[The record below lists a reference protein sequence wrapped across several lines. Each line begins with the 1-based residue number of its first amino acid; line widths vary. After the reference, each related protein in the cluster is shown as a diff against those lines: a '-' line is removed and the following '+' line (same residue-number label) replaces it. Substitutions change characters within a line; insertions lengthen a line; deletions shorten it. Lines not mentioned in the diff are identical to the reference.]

1 MKALFTLLLAGT
13 IITGKVQAQFSENFD
28 QNLTSLAAN
37 CWQFVAV
44 NHTTASA
51 DVINGT
57 GSAFTNPPTS
67 STSERTLATPFL
79 NMTSTSLTVSFN
91 YKLSSKLAGQ
101 ATRTLNIGIT
111 DKNGVFISLQ
121 NLKLD
126 RNSPASVLN
135 FNQTFTIPTTGVYRL
150 EIKMG
155 GNTGDGNSRL
165 IFDDLNVS
173 ASPFYGPTNHCNS
186 PADAIDDTYE
196 MASISA
202 ISENVVLN
210 DVFPNDGETY
220 TAVLV
225 AAPTQGTLVFN
236 TDGTFTY
243 TPQDG
248 FTGGSIIFTYKITD
262 DGYPS
267 STSDTA
273 TVTIN
278 YAAAL
283 ILPVKLLNFTA
294 TVESAKVE
302 LKWIAEEN
310 HTGNFFEV
318 ERSYDG
324 KGFQSIGKV
333 RAAGNTGTK
342 EYATFDVY
350 SERDVFYRLKIV
362 NKDLSVS
369 YSKVIV
375 VKGGQTT
382 EGLNLLGN
390 PVSNSL
396 NFTYTT
402 TSGSLSTL
410 SIYAVSGVKVYEEK
424 RNLNPGINSARIQ
437 THQLQ
442 SGTYI
447 VIMNTPAGRT
457 ATKFVKR

>member
-1 MKALFTLLLAGT
+1 MKTLITLLLAGA
-13 IITGKVQAQFSENFD
+13 IINGKVQAQFSENFD
-28 QNLTSLAAN
+28 QNLTSLASN
-37 CWQFVAV
+37 CWQFNGV
-44 NHTTASA
+44 NYTTASA

-67 STSERTLATPFL
+67 STSDRTLATPFL
-79 NMTSTSLTVSFN
+79 NMTSTSLTVSFK
-91 YKLSSKLAGQ
+91 YKLSSKLSGQ

-111 DKNGVFISLQ
+111 DKNGVFTSLY
-121 NLKLD
+121 LVTLD
-126 RNSPASVLN
+126 KNSTATVTN
-135 FNQTFTIPTTGVYRL
+135 FNQTLTIPTTGVYRL
-150 EIKMG
+150 EIKIG

-173 ASPFYGPTNHCNS
+173 ASPYYGPTNYCNT
-186 PADAIDDTYE
+186 PADANNDTYE

-202 ISENVVLN
+202 ISENVLLN
-210 DVFPNDGETY
+210 DVFPNDGDTY

-236 TDGTFTY
+236 ADGTFTY
-243 TPQDG
+243 TPQNG

-262 DGYPS
+262 NGYPS
-267 STSDTA
+267 ITSDTA

-278 YAAAL
+278 YAAAV

-324 KGFQSIGKV
+324 KGYQAVSKV
-333 RAAGNTGTK
+333 LAAGNAGTK

-375 VKGGQTT
+375 VRGGQTT

-396 NFTYTT
+396 DFTYTAA
-402 TSGSLSTL
+402 SGSLSTV

-437 THQLQ
+437 THHLQ
-442 SGTYI
+442 PGTYI